1 MSAKT
6 LKPAAIDLSAPPG
19 WFGKLPAAGDF
30 VSRRLPDDFLHAW
43 DDWLQHGLVAARE
56 RYGDGWLDAHGG
68 HAEDG
73 VRRFWL
79 GPDVLGDVCWTG
91 LLTPSVDRVGR
102 RFPLTIAAPLAWHSS
117 SLAIALAARGW
128 FRRLEALLS
137 RVDADMSVDAFDK
150 ELVRSGPPDSMT
162 VDFATDRLA
171 ETLQGGG
178 AGKATERSIWWR
190 ADALE
195 PGQFA
200 CFGGLPPASAFA
212 SLLVGR
218 G

>member
-6 LKPAAIDLSAPPG
+6 LKRAAIDLSAPPG

-56 RYGDGWLDAHGG
+56 RHGDGWLEG
-68 HAEDG
+68 HAENG

-91 LLTPSVDRVGR
+91 LLAPSVDRVGR

-128 FRRLEALLS
+128 FRRLEALLC
-137 RVDADMSVDAFDK
+137 RVDAAMSVENFDN

-171 ETLQGGG
+171 ETLQSGGS
-178 AGKATERSIWWR
+178 AQAAERSIWWCD
-190 ADALE
+190 DALE
-195 PGQFA
+195 VAQFE
-200 CFGGLPPASAFA
+200 CFAGLPPASAFA